1 MSHPVAN
8 RRSSQGENTYS
19 VSSSVPDIEGGLEH
33 KVLALRLPPIF
44 LQLFEALEEQSMLE
58 ASVSFLNLC
67 LRLGS
72 LGSRV

>member
-44 LQLFEALEEQSMLE
+44 LQPFEALEEQSMRE
-58 ASVSFLNLC
+58 ASVSFL
-67 LRLGS
+67 
-72 LGSRV
+72 